1 MNRTLRVFLTALV
14 LCTGL
19 VGTAQAGQSRAEKY
33 CSRYK
38 NDRDLKTEKTKKDGV
53 QIQSGALGVGGGL
66 EHSSSESTV
75 QQALP
80 EDVLRK
86 GKLVY
91 DSCLDWKS
99 GILTKDEFRDIR
111 LNSLGMKSDQDRRD
125 EEAAQEQAEED
136 QAAAQKRAKQD
147 KKQRIKDEKARNR
160 ARSRA
165 KARRWVALGSAAVAL
180 GGGALVLTTT
190 QTARENQTMYGPE
203 NEWNNLQKLNTYGWY
218 AAAGGLVLMK
228 ISLSAGGPGF
238 AIHGAF

>member
-1 MNRTLRVFLTALV
+1 MNGTLRVFFAALL
-14 LCTGL
+14 LCTGAI
-19 VGTAQAGQSRAEKY
+19 GTAEAGQSRAEKY

-38 NDRDLKTEKTKKDGV
+38 SDRDLKTEKSTKDGV
-53 QIQSGALGVGGGL
+53 QVMSGKLGIGAGV
-66 EHSSSESTV
+66 EHSSSKSTE

-80 EDVLRK
+80 EDMLRK
-86 GKLVY
+86 GMLVY
-91 DSCLDWKS
+91 NSCLDWKS

-125 EEAAQEQAEED
+125 EAAAQEQA
-136 QAAAQKRAKQD
+136 KRD
-147 KKQRIKDEKARNR
+147 EKQRKKDVKARNR

-165 KARRWVALGSAAVAL
+165 KARRWVALSSAAVAL

-190 QTARENQTMYGPE
+190 QTARDTRAMYGPKD
-203 NEWNNLQKLNTYGWY
+203 EWDDLKRLNTYGWY

-228 ISLSAGGPGF
+228 VSLSAGGPGF

>member
-1 MNRTLRVFLTALV
+1 M
-14 LCTGL
+14 
-19 VGTAQAGQSRAEKY
+19 
-33 CSRYK
+33 
-38 NDRDLKTEKTKKDGV
+38 KTEKTKKDGA
-53 QIQSGALGVGGGL
+53 QIQSGALGIGGAL
-66 EHSSSESTV
+66 ERSSSESTV

-80 EDVLRK
+80 EDELRK

-125 EEAAQEQAEED
+125 EDAAQQQADQD
-136 QAAAQKRAKQD
+136 QADAQKQAKRD
-147 KKQRIKDEKARNR
+147 KKQRLKDERARNR

-180 GGGALVLTTT
+180 GGGALVLNTT
-190 QTARENQTMYGPE
+190 QTARDTRAMYGPE
-203 NEWNNLQKLNTYGWY
+203 NEWNNLQQLNTYGWY

-228 ISLSAGGPGF
+228 ISLSTATPGF

>member
-1 MNRTLRVFLTALV
+1 MNRTLRVLFAALV
-14 LCTGL
+14 LYAGAM
-19 VGTAQAGQSRAEKY
+19 GTAQAGQSRAEKY

-38 NDRDLKTEKTKKDGV
+38 SDRDLKTEKTKKDGV
-53 QIQSGALGVGGGL
+53 QIKGGALGVGGGL
-66 EHSSSESTV
+66 EHSRSDSTE

-80 EDVLRK
+80 EDMLRK
-86 GKLVY
+86 GMLVY
-91 DSCLDWKS
+91 NSCLDWKS

-125 EEAAQEQAEED
+125 EEAAQEQAKQD
-136 QAAAQKRAKQD
+136 QAAAQKRTKRD
-147 KKQRIKDEKARNR
+147 QRQRVKDERARNR

-190 QTARENQTMYGPE
+190 QTARDTQAVYGPE
-203 NEWNNLQKLNTYGWY
+203 NEWDDLKRLNTIGWY
-218 AAAGGLVLMK
+218 AAAGGLVIMK

>member
-1 MNRTLRVFLTALV
+1 M
-14 LCTGL
+14 
-19 VGTAQAGQSRAEKY
+19 GTAQAGESRAEKY

-38 NDRDLKTEKTKKDGV
+38 NDRDLKTERTKTDGV
-53 QIQSGALGVGGGL
+53 QIQAGALGFGGGL
-66 EHSSSESTV
+66 EHSSSNSTE

-86 GKLVY
+86 GMLVY
-91 DSCLDWKS
+91 NSCLDWRS

-125 EEAAQEQAEED
+125 EETAQEQAQQD
-136 QAAAQKRAKQD
+136 QEAAQKRAKRDQ
-147 KKQRIKDEKARNR
+147 KQRGKDERARIR

-180 GGGALVLTTT
+180 GGGALVVTTT
-190 QTARENQTMYGPE
+190 QTARDTRARYGPK
-203 NEWNNLQKLNTYGWY
+203 NEWDDLKQLNTIGWY
-218 AAAGGLVLMK
+218 AAAGGLAIMK

-238 AIHGAF
+238 SIHGAF